1 MNAGLE
7 YGIQGRRLG
16 GKVALVTGASRGI
29 GRAIALR
36 LAREGAFTVI
46 HYRHEEAS
54 AQALVEEI
62 EGASGAAWAI
72 QADLGTMTGIERL
85 VRGLEKGLLERLGST
100 GLDILI
106 NNAGIASQGTL
117 GETTEAAFDEVFA
130 VNVKAPFFL
139 LQALVPRLRD
149 GGRIINLSS
158 LVTRMAYPPEAA
170 YAMTKGAI
178 DTLSLLLAKELGPRG
193 ITVNALAPGVIDT
206 DMNAQLLSDSGNRR
220 YVESL
225 SALGRV
231 GTVEEVADA
240 AAFLAGPDSRWI
252 TGQYLDVSGGSFLG

>member
-7 YGIQGRRLG
+7 YGIPGRRLG

-46 HYRHEEAS
+46 HYRREEAA

-72 QADLGTMTGIERL
+72 QADLGTMAGIERL
-85 VRGLEKGLLERLGST
+85 VRELEEGLLGRLGSI

-117 GETTEAAFDEVFA
+117 GATTEAAFDEVFA

-170 YAMTKGAI
+170 
-178 DTLSLLLAKELGPRG
+178 
-193 ITVNALAPGVIDT
+193 
-206 DMNAQLLSDSGNRR
+206 
-220 YVESL
+220 
-225 SALGRV
+225 
-231 GTVEEVADA
+231 
-240 AAFLAGPDSRWI
+240 
-252 TGQYLDVSGGSFLG
+252 